1 MPAHGVGVLP
11 SRWSLRNDPAG
22 TATGAED
29 GAPAPAPKHPQSR
42 KNYAASAHAQPP
54 LCVGQPL
61 PALVQHHAFFATLQP
76 ATQLAKPASQSN
88 GAEVVPAVTQP
99 VAAPLLL
106 RNAPACLPVFE
117 SSGAIVWVS
126 WRRRLGRIAVTDV
139 VIGAAP
145 RLLVGS
151 PHHPQVHCAIE
162 GVDWSRCR
170 SH

>member
-54 LCVGQPL
+54 FCVGQPL

-88 GAEVVPAVTQP
+88 GAEVVPAVTHP
-99 VAAPLLL
+99 VATSQALPWCWQHHCFFGTLQ
-106 RNAPACLPVFE
+106 PACQFSNPAAQLHGSAGGGAWVGLP
-117 SSGAIVWVS
+117 SQM
-126 WRRRLGRIAVTDV
+126 L
-139 VIGAAP
+139 
-145 RLLVGS
+145 
-151 PHHPQVHCAIE
+151 
-162 GVDWSRCR
+162 
-170 SH
+170 